1 MDAVK
6 TNMTVKEFMELPE
19 SNLPVELID
28 GELSMSPAP
37 KDSHQKQLRGVFRY
51 LDKRV
56 TTGELLFAPL
66 DVHFDDV
73 NVTQPDLFWVSGSES
88 LCKLGADGYWHGA
101 PDLVIEVL
109 SRGTEGKDRGK
120 KFDLYERY
128 GVREYWLVNIESK
141 LIEVFRLENQKF
153 NRLGAF
159 EPGDKFVSVVL
170 GDLEIDVG
178 ALLNS

>member
-1 MDAVK
+1 
-6 TNMTVKEFMELPE
+6 
-19 SNLPVELID
+19 
-28 GELSMSPAP
+28 
-37 KDSHQKQLRGVFRY
+37 
-51 LDKRV
+51 
-56 TTGELLFAPL
+56 
-66 DVHFDDV
+66 
-73 NVTQPDLFWVSGSES
+73 VSGPDS
-88 LCKLGADGYWHGA
+88 LCKLGDDGYGHGA

-120 KFDLYERY
+120 KFDLYQRY

-141 LIEVFRLENQKF
+141 LVEVFRLENQKF